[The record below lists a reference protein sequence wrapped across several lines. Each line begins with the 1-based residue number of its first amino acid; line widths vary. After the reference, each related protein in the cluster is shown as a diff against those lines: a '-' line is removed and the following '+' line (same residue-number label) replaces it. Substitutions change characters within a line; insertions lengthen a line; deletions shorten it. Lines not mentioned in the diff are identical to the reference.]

1 MRKLIIFILILS
13 LVLTGC
19 FASDP
24 NNCTN
29 SPSGS
34 NQATQIPTSSSQTD
48 PSVGVDGPGSNGDLQ
63 NSDINSTAP
72 SDPVGTDPTENSS
85 DGPIGPTVPEE
96 TGATK
101 PSHPQSSE
109 DPTDSTEPT
118 EKPTTPTTLQEE
130 TKPTTPPE
138 TKPTEPPAT
147 EPEATDPPA
156 TEPEETNPPAAKVD
170 ASVIASQANS
180 YAVSLGFV
188 VDYSLNK
195 GNSGYYSPDYRPIAT
210 NEVGIAAAK
219 DLVSATKNQLNSRFS
234 EGFSPTL
241 VESIFGLVR
250 VNCVVEYSHTDELG
264 NWYYIYVFYG

>member
-1 MRKLIIFILILS
+1 MKKLIAILLILS
-13 LVLTGC
+13 LVLVGC
-19 FASDP
+19 TVPDSDP
-24 NNCTN
+24 T
-29 SPSGS
+29 
-34 NQATQIPTSSSQTD
+34 ASSSPDLQQGAPTEGTSPQTD
-48 PSVGVDGPGSNGDLQ
+48 PTDALEGTRPGPV
-63 NSDINSTAP
+63 T
-72 SDPVGTDPTENSS
+72 SDPTSTNPS
-85 DGPIGPTVPEE
+85 VP
-96 TGATK
+96 
-101 PSHPQSSE
+101 
-109 DPTDSTEPT
+109 DSTENGTEGTTPAGPTEGTTPTDPKPTSPQAT
-118 EKPTTPTTLQEE
+118 EKPTTPTTPPEE

-156 TEPEETNPPAAKVD
+156 TEPEETNPPAVKVD
-170 ASVIASQANS
+170 ASAIASQANS

>member
-1 MRKLIIFILILS
+1 MKKLIALLLVLS
-13 LVLTGC
+13 LMLVGC
-19 FASDP
+19 AAPDSDP
-24 NNCTN
+24 TA
-29 SPSGS
+29 SSTPDL
-34 NQATQIPTSSSQTD
+34 NQSTSSESTSSQTD
-48 PSVGVDGPGSNGDLQ
+48 P
-63 NSDINSTAP
+63 
-72 SDPVGTDPTENSS
+72 TDPLEGENS
-85 DGPIGPTVPEE
+85 GPVTSETTGTTPTVP
-96 TGATK
+96 
-101 PSHPQSSE
+101 
-109 DPTDSTEPT
+109 DSTENGTEGTKPAGPTEGTTPTEPKPTTPQAT
-118 EKPTTPTTLQEE
+118 EKPTTPTTPPEE

-170 ASVIASQANS
+170 ASAIASQANS

-219 DLVSATKNQLNSRFS
+219 DLVSATKNQLNSRFA